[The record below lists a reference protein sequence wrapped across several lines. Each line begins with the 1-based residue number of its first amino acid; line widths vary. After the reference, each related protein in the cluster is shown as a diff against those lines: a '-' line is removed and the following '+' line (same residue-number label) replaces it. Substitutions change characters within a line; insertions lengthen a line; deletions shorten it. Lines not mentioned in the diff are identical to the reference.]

1 MKKRR
6 KPILPIVVI
15 VIILAAVIAWFA
27 LSGKQEQ
34 IDYLTETVRVGD
46 IRKTVNATGEVG
58 AVQLVSV
65 GAQASGQIEKLY
77 VELGQQVRKGDPI
90 ADIDSTTQRNDL
102 ATNKAKLETFQAQLA
117 AKQVALKV
125 AQTQYNREAQ
135 LKKTNSTSR
144 ENMETAEN
152 ALAAAKAAVAELESQ
167 IRQAQIAVNTAE
179 TNLGYTKIS
188 APLDGTVVAVPVE
201 EGQTVNA
208 NQTTP
213 TIVQIADLSRMEIK
227 IEIAEGDITLVK
239 PGMAVE
245 YTILSDPGTV
255 RHAVLDTIDPGL
267 TTLSDGTYAKTSTS
281 SSSSS
286 SNAVYYYA
294 NAKVNNEDGSLRI
307 GMTTQ
312 NVIDV
317 AGVQQVPVVPSIA
330 IETRPD
336 GGAYVNVLLP
346 GNKVEERPIATGLS
360 DNMHTQ
366 VLSGLQPGEQVISS
380 QMTRAEAA
388 AQTGGMRGPRR

>member
-6 KPILPIVVI
+6 AKALPILLIVIVV
-15 VIILAAVIAWFA
+15 AAAGAWFA
-27 LSGKQEQ
+27 LSGKQDKV
-34 IDYLTETVRVGD
+34 DYITETARVAD
-46 IRKTVNATGEVG
+46 IRKVVNATGEVG

-77 VELGQQVRKGDPI
+77 VSVGQQVRKGDPI

-102 ATNKAKLETFQAQLA
+102 DINKAKLDTYQAQLA

-135 LKKTNSTSR
+135 LRKTNSTSR
-144 ENMETAEN
+144 ESLEDAEN
-152 ALAAAKAAVAELESQ
+152 ALATAKAAVAELESQ

-213 TIVQIADLSRMEIK
+213 TIVQIADLSHMEIK
-227 IEIAEGDITLVK
+227 IEIAEGDITQVK
-239 PGMAVE
+239 PGMTVD
-245 YTILSDPGTV
+245 YTILAEPGVT
-255 RHAVLDTIDPGL
+255 RRAVLDSIDPGL
-267 TTLSDGTYAKTSTS
+267 TTLSDGTYDTSSGS
-281 SSSSS
+281 SSSDS
-286 SNAVYYYA
+286 AVYYYA
-294 NAKVNNEDGSLRI
+294 KAVVPNPDGALRI

-312 NVIDV
+312 NVIVVESAD
-317 AGVQQVPVVPSIA
+317 QVTAVPSIA
-330 IETRPD
+330 VFTRPGGEDYVRLLRPD
-336 GGAYVNVLLP
+336 GS
-346 GNKVEERPIATGLS
+346 VEERTVETGLS
-360 DNMHTQ
+360 NNMLTEIR
-366 VLSGLQPGEQVISS
+366 SGLQAGDRVVSA
-380 QMTRAEAA
+380 QMTQAEAA
-388 AQTGGMRGPRR
+388 AQAGSMRGPRR

>member
-6 KPILPIVVI
+6 AKALPILLIVIVV
-15 VIILAAVIAWFA
+15 AAAGAWFA
-27 LSGKQEQ
+27 LSGKQDKV
-34 IDYLTETVRVGD
+34 DYITETARVAD
-46 IRKTVNATGEVG
+46 IRKVVNATGEVG

-77 VELGQQVRKGDPI
+77 VSVGQQVHKGDPI

-102 ATNKAKLETFQAQLA
+102 DINKAKLDTYQAQLA

-135 LKKTNSTSR
+135 LRKTNSTSR
-144 ENMETAEN
+144 ESLEDAEN
-152 ALAAAKAAVAELESQ
+152 ALATAKAAVAELESQ

-213 TIVQIADLSRMEIK
+213 TIVQIADLSHMEIK
-227 IEIAEGDITLVK
+227 IEIAEGDITQVK
-239 PGMAVE
+239 PGMTVD
-245 YTILSDPGTV
+245 YTILAEPGAT
-255 RHAVLDTIDPGL
+255 RRAVLDSIDPGL
-267 TTLSDGTYAKTSTS
+267 TTLSDGTYDTSSGS
-281 SSSSS
+281 SSSDS
-286 SNAVYYYA
+286 AVYYYA
-294 NAKVNNEDGSLRI
+294 KAVVPNPDGALRI

-312 NVIDV
+312 NVIVVESAD
-317 AGVQQVPVVPSIA
+317 QVTAVPSIA
-330 IETRPD
+330 VFTRPGGEDYVRLLRPD
-336 GGAYVNVLLP
+336 GSM
-346 GNKVEERPIATGLS
+346 EERTVETGLS
-360 DNMHTQ
+360 NNMLTEIR
-366 VLSGLQPGEQVISS
+366 SGLQAGDRVVSA
-380 QMTRAEAA
+380 QMTQAEAA
-388 AQTGGMRGPRR
+388 ARAGSMRGPRR

>member
-1 MKKRR
+1 MQKRR
-6 KPILPIVVI
+6 KPFLPILVL
-15 VIILAAVIAWFA
+15 VIIGAAAVAWFA

-34 IDYLTETVRVGD
+34 IDYLTETVRIGD

-77 VELGQQVRKGDPI
+77 VELGQQVKKGDPI
-90 ADIDSTTQRNDL
+90 VDIDSTTQRNDL
-102 ATNKAKLETFQAQLA
+102 ETAKAKLETYQAQLA
-117 AKQVALKV
+117 SKQVALKV

-135 LKKTNSTSR
+135 LRKTNSTSR
-144 ENMETAEN
+144 ENQETAEN
-152 ALAAAKAAVAELESQ
+152 TLAAAKAAVAELESQ

-245 YTILSDPGTV
+245 YTILSDPGTA
-255 RHAVLDTIDPGL
+255 RHAVLDSIDPGL
-267 TTLSDGTYAKTSTS
+267 TTLSDGTYEKTST

-294 NAKVNNEDGSLRI
+294 NAKVNNDDGSLRI

-317 AGVQQVPVVPSIA
+317 AGVKQVPLVPSIA
-330 IETRPD
+330 IESRPN
-336 GGAYVNVLLP
+336 GESYVNVLLP
-346 GNKVEERPIATGLS
+346 GNKVEERTITTGVS
-360 DNMHTQ
+360 DNMHTE
-366 VLSGLQPGEQVISS
+366 VLSGLQVGDEVIST
-380 QMTRAEAA
+380 QMSRAEAA

>member
-6 KPILPIVVI
+6 AKALPILLIVV
-15 VIILAAVIAWFA
+15 AAAGAWFA
-27 LSGKQEQ
+27 LSGKQDKV
-34 IDYLTETVRVGD
+34 DYITETARVAD
-46 IRKTVNATGEVG
+46 IRKVVNATGEVG

-77 VELGQQVRKGDPI
+77 VSVGQQVHKGDPI

-102 ATNKAKLETFQAQLA
+102 DINKAKLDTYQAQLA

-135 LKKTNSTSR
+135 LRKTNSTSR
-144 ENMETAEN
+144 ESLEDAEN
-152 ALAAAKAAVAELESQ
+152 ALATAKAAVAELESQ

-213 TIVQIADLSRMEIK
+213 TIVQIADLSHMEIK
-227 IEIAEGDITLVK
+227 IEIAEGDITQVK
-239 PGMAVE
+239 PGMTVD
-245 YTILSDPGTV
+245 YTILAEPGAT
-255 RHAVLDTIDPGL
+255 RRAVLDSIDPGL
-267 TTLSDGTYAKTSTS
+267 TTLSDGTYDTSSGS
-281 SSSSS
+281 SSSDS
-286 SNAVYYYA
+286 AVYYYA
-294 NAKVNNEDGSLRI
+294 KAVVPNPAGALRI

-312 NVIDV
+312 NVSVVESAD
-317 AGVQQVPVVPSIA
+317 QVTAVPSIA
-330 IETRPD
+330 VFTRPGGEDYVRLLRPD
-336 GGAYVNVLLP
+336 GS
-346 GNKVEERPIATGLS
+346 VEERTVETGLS
-360 DNMHTQ
+360 NNMLTEIR
-366 VLSGLQPGEQVISS
+366 SGLQAGDRVVSA
-380 QMTRAEAA
+380 QMTQAEAA
-388 AQTGGMRGPRR
+388 AQAGSMRGPRR

>member
-1 MKKRR
+1 MKKHRTNAW
-6 KPILPIVVI
+6 PILLRGIVV
-15 VIILAAVIAWFA
+15 AAAGAGFA
-27 LSGKQEQ
+27 LSGNQEKL
-34 IDYLTETVRVGD
+34 DYITETVRVAD
-46 IRKTVNATGEVG
+46 IRKVVNATGEVG

-65 GAQASGQIEKLY
+65 GAQVSGQIEKLY
-77 VELGQQVRKGDPI
+77 VSVGQQVRKGDPI

-102 ATNKAKLETFQAQLA
+102 DINKAKLDTYHAQLA

-125 AQTQYNREAQ
+125 AQTRYNREAQ

-144 ENMETAEN
+144 ESLEDAEN
-152 ALAAAKAAVAELESQ
+152 ALATAKAAVAELESQ

-179 TNLGYTKIS
+179 TNLGYTEIS

-227 IEIAEGDITLVK
+227 IEIAEGDITQVK
-239 PGMAVE
+239 PGMAVD
-245 YTILSDPGTV
+245 YTILAEPGAT
-255 RHAVLDTIDPGL
+255 RRAVLDSIDPGL
-267 TTLSDGTYAKTSTS
+267 TTLSDGAYES

-286 SNAVYYYA
+286 SDSAVYYYA
-294 NAKVNNEDGSLRI
+294 KAVVPNSDGALRI

-312 NVIDV
+312 NVIVVESVD
-317 AGVQQVPVVPSIA
+317 QVTAVPSIA
-330 IETRPD
+330 VFIRPGGEAYVRLLRPD
-336 GGAYVNVLLP
+336 GS
-346 GNKVEERPIATGLS
+346 VEERAVETGLS
-360 DNMHTQ
+360 NNMLTEIR
-366 VLSGLQPGEQVISS
+366 SGLQVGDKVVSA

-388 AQTGGMRGPRR
+388 ARVGSMRGPRR

>member
-6 KPILPIVVI
+6 AKALPILLIVIVV
-15 VIILAAVIAWFA
+15 AAAGAWFA
-27 LSGKQEQ
+27 LSGKQDKV
-34 IDYLTETVRVGD
+34 DYITETARVAD
-46 IRKTVNATGEVG
+46 IRKVVNATGEVG

-77 VELGQQVRKGDPI
+77 VSVGQQVRKGDPI

-102 ATNKAKLETFQAQLA
+102 DINKAKLDTYQAQLA

-135 LKKTNSTSR
+135 LRKTNSTSR
-144 ENMETAEN
+144 ESLEDAEN
-152 ALAAAKAAVAELESQ
+152 ALATAKAAVAELESQ

-213 TIVQIADLSRMEIK
+213 TIVQIADLSHMEIK
-227 IEIAEGDITLVK
+227 IEIAEGDITQVK
-239 PGMAVE
+239 PGMTVD
-245 YTILSDPGTV
+245 YTILAEPGAT
-255 RHAVLDTIDPGL
+255 RRAVLDSIDPGL
-267 TTLSDGTYAKTSTS
+267 TTLSDGTYDTSSGS
-281 SSSSS
+281 SSSDS
-286 SNAVYYYA
+286 AVYYYA
-294 NAKVNNEDGSLRI
+294 KAVVPNPDGALRI

-312 NVIDV
+312 NVIVVESAD
-317 AGVQQVPVVPSIA
+317 QVTAVPSIA
-330 IETRPD
+330 VFTRPGGEDYVRLLRPD
-336 GGAYVNVLLP
+336 GS
-346 GNKVEERPIATGLS
+346 VEERTVETGLS
-360 DNMHTQ
+360 NNMLTEIR
-366 VLSGLQPGEQVISS
+366 SGLQAGDRVVSA
-380 QMTRAEAA
+380 QMTQAEAA
-388 AQTGGMRGPRR
+388 ARAGSMRGPRR

>member
-6 KPILPIVVI
+6 AKALPILLIVIVV
-15 VIILAAVIAWFA
+15 AAAGAWFA
-27 LSGKQEQ
+27 LSGKQDKV
-34 IDYLTETVRVGD
+34 DYITETARVAD
-46 IRKTVNATGEVG
+46 IRKVVNATGEVG

-77 VELGQQVRKGDPI
+77 VSVGQQVHKGDPI

-102 ATNKAKLETFQAQLA
+102 DINKAKLDTYQAQLA

-135 LKKTNSTSR
+135 LRKTNSTSR
-144 ENMETAEN
+144 ESLEDAEN
-152 ALAAAKAAVAELESQ
+152 ALATAKAAVAELESQ

-213 TIVQIADLSRMEIK
+213 TIVQIADLSHMEIK
-227 IEIAEGDITLVK
+227 IEIAEGDITQVK
-239 PGMAVE
+239 PGMTVD
-245 YTILSDPGTV
+245 YTILAEPGAT
-255 RHAVLDTIDPGL
+255 RRAVLDSIDPGL
-267 TTLSDGTYAKTSTS
+267 TTLSDGTYDTSSGS
-281 SSSSS
+281 SSSDS
-286 SNAVYYYA
+286 AVYYYA
-294 NAKVNNEDGSLRI
+294 KAVVPNPDGALRI

-312 NVIDV
+312 NVIVVESAD
-317 AGVQQVPVVPSIA
+317 QVTAVPSIA
-330 IETRPD
+330 VFTRPGGEDYVRLLRPD
-336 GGAYVNVLLP
+336 GS
-346 GNKVEERPIATGLS
+346 VEERTVETGLS
-360 DNMHTQ
+360 NNMLTEIR
-366 VLSGLQPGEQVISS
+366 SGLQAGDRVVSA
-380 QMTRAEAA
+380 QMTQAEAA
-388 AQTGGMRGPRR
+388 AQAGSMRGPRR

>member
-6 KPILPIVVI
+6 TFALPILLVALVA
-15 VIILAAVIAWFA
+15 VAAGAWFF
-27 LSGKQEQ
+27 LSGRQEKV
-34 IDYLTETVRVGD
+34 DYLTETARVAD
-46 IRKTVNATGEVG
+46 IRKVVNATGEVG

-77 VELGQQVRKGDPI
+77 VVVGQQVRKGDPI

-102 ATNKAKLETFQAQLA
+102 EINKAKLDTYQSQLA

-144 ENMETAEN
+144 ESLEDAEN
-152 ALAAAKAAVAELESQ
+152 ALATAKAAVAELESQ

-179 TNLGYTKIS
+179 TNLGYTKIA

-227 IEIAEGDITLVK
+227 IEIAEGDITQVR
-239 PGMAVE
+239 PGMDVD
-245 YTILSDPGTV
+245 YTILAEPGVT
-255 RHAVLDTIDPGL
+255 RRAVLDSIDPGL
-267 TTLSDGTYAKTSTS
+267 TTLSDGTYDS
-281 SSSSS
+281 SSASSLD
-286 SNAVYYYA
+286 NAVYYYA
-294 NAKVNNEDGSLRI
+294 KAIVPNPDRALRI

-312 NVIDV
+312 NVIVVDS
-317 AGVQQVPVVPSIA
+317 ADQVTAVPSIA
-330 IETRPD
+330 VFTRPGGESYVRVLRPD
-336 GGAYVNVLLP
+336 GA
-346 GNKVEERPIATGLS
+346 VEERVVETGLS
-360 DNMHTQ
+360 NNMLTEIR
-366 VLSGLQPGEQVISS
+366 SGLTAGDTVISA
-380 QMTRAEAA
+380 QMTQAEAA
-388 AQTGGMRGPRR
+388 AQAGSMRGPRR

>member
-6 KPILPIVVI
+6 AKALPILLIVIVV
-15 VIILAAVIAWFA
+15 AAAGAWFA
-27 LSGKQEQ
+27 LSGKQDKV
-34 IDYLTETVRVGD
+34 DYITETARVAD
-46 IRKTVNATGEVG
+46 IRKVVNATGEVG

-77 VELGQQVRKGDPI
+77 VSVGQQVRKGDPI

-102 ATNKAKLETFQAQLA
+102 DINKAKLDTYQAQLA

-135 LKKTNSTSR
+135 LRKTNSTSR
-144 ENMETAEN
+144 ESLEDAEN
-152 ALAAAKAAVAELESQ
+152 ALATAKAAVAELESQ

-213 TIVQIADLSRMEIK
+213 TIVQIADLSHMEIK
-227 IEIAEGDITLVK
+227 IDIAEGDITQVK
-239 PGMAVE
+239 PGMTVD
-245 YTILSDPGTV
+245 YTILAEPGAT
-255 RHAVLDTIDPGL
+255 RRAVLDSIDPGL
-267 TTLSDGTYAKTSTS
+267 TTLSDGTYDTSSGS
-281 SSSSS
+281 SSSDS
-286 SNAVYYYA
+286 AVYYYA
-294 NAKVNNEDGSLRI
+294 KAVVPNPDGALRI

-312 NVIDV
+312 NVIVVESAD
-317 AGVQQVPVVPSIA
+317 QVTAVPSIA
-330 IETRPD
+330 VFTRPGGEDYVRLLRPD
-336 GGAYVNVLLP
+336 GS
-346 GNKVEERPIATGLS
+346 VEERTVETGLS
-360 DNMHTQ
+360 NNMLTEIR
-366 VLSGLQPGEQVISS
+366 SGLQAGDRVVSA
-380 QMTRAEAA
+380 QMTQAEAA
-388 AQTGGMRGPRR
+388 ARAGSMRGPRR

>member
-6 KPILPIVVI
+6 AKALPILLIVIVV
-15 VIILAAVIAWFA
+15 AAAGAWFA
-27 LSGKQEQ
+27 LSGKQDKV
-34 IDYLTETVRVGD
+34 DYITETARVAD
-46 IRKTVNATGEVG
+46 IRKVVNATGEVG

-77 VELGQQVRKGDPI
+77 VSVGQHVRKGDPI

-102 ATNKAKLETFQAQLA
+102 DINKAKLDTYQAQLA

-135 LKKTNSTSR
+135 LRKTNSTSR
-144 ENMETAEN
+144 ESLEDAEN
-152 ALAAAKAAVAELESQ
+152 ALATAKAAVAELESQ

-213 TIVQIADLSRMEIK
+213 TIVQIADLSHMEIK
-227 IEIAEGDITLVK
+227 IEIAEGDITQVK
-239 PGMAVE
+239 PGMTVD
-245 YTILSDPGTV
+245 YTILAEPGAT
-255 RHAVLDTIDPGL
+255 RRAVLDSIDPGL
-267 TTLSDGTYAKTSTS
+267 TTLSDGTYDTSSGS
-281 SSSSS
+281 SSSDS
-286 SNAVYYYA
+286 AVYYYA
-294 NAKVNNEDGSLRI
+294 KAVVPNPDGALRI

-312 NVIDV
+312 NVIVVESAD
-317 AGVQQVPVVPSIA
+317 QVTAVPSIA
-330 IETRPD
+330 VFTRPGGEDYVRLLRPD
-336 GGAYVNVLLP
+336 GS
-346 GNKVEERPIATGLS
+346 VEERTVETGLS
-360 DNMHTQ
+360 NNMLTEIR
-366 VLSGLQPGEQVISS
+366 SGLQAGDRVVSAK
-380 QMTRAEAA
+380 MTQAEAA
-388 AQTGGMRGPRR
+388 AQAGSMRGPRR

>member
-6 KPILPIVVI
+6 AKALPILLIVV
-15 VIILAAVIAWFA
+15 AAAGAWFA
-27 LSGKQEQ
+27 LSGKQDKV
-34 IDYLTETVRVGD
+34 DYITETARVAD
-46 IRKTVNATGEVG
+46 IRKVVNATGEVG

-77 VELGQQVRKGDPI
+77 VSVGQQVHKGDPI

-102 ATNKAKLETFQAQLA
+102 DINKAKLDTYQAQLA

-135 LKKTNSTSR
+135 LRKTNSTSR
-144 ENMETAEN
+144 ESLEDAEN
-152 ALAAAKAAVAELESQ
+152 ALATAKAAVAELESQ

-213 TIVQIADLSRMEIK
+213 TIVQIADLSHMEIK
-227 IEIAEGDITLVK
+227 IEIAEGDITQVK
-239 PGMAVE
+239 PGMTVD
-245 YTILSDPGTV
+245 YTILAEPGAT
-255 RHAVLDTIDPGL
+255 RRAVLDSIDPGL
-267 TTLSDGTYAKTSTS
+267 TTLSDGTYDTSSGS
-281 SSSSS
+281 SSSDS
-286 SNAVYYYA
+286 AVYYYA
-294 NAKVNNEDGSLRI
+294 KAVVPNPDGALRI

-312 NVIDV
+312 NVIVVESAD
-317 AGVQQVPVVPSIA
+317 QVTAVPSIA
-330 IETRPD
+330 VFTRPGGEDYVRLLRPD
-336 GGAYVNVLLP
+336 GS
-346 GNKVEERPIATGLS
+346 VEERTVETGLS
-360 DNMHTQ
+360 NNMLTEIR
-366 VLSGLQPGEQVISS
+366 SGLQAGDRVVSA
-380 QMTRAEAA
+380 QMTQAEAA
-388 AQTGGMRGPRR
+388 AQAGSMRGPRR

>member
-6 KPILPIVVI
+6 AKALPILLIVIVV
-15 VIILAAVIAWFA
+15 AAAGAWFA
-27 LSGKQEQ
+27 LSGKQDKV
-34 IDYLTETVRVGD
+34 DYITETARVAD
-46 IRKTVNATGEVG
+46 IRKVVNATGEVG

-77 VELGQQVRKGDPI
+77 VSVGQQVRKGDPI

-102 ATNKAKLETFQAQLA
+102 DINKAKLDTYQAQLA

-135 LKKTNSTSR
+135 LRKTNSTSR
-144 ENMETAEN
+144 ESLEDAEN
-152 ALAAAKAAVAELESQ
+152 ALATAKAAVAELESQ

-213 TIVQIADLSRMEIK
+213 TIVQIADLSHMEIK
-227 IEIAEGDITLVK
+227 IEIAEGDITQVK
-239 PGMAVE
+239 PGMTVH
-245 YTILSDPGTV
+245 YTILAEPGAT
-255 RHAVLDTIDPGL
+255 RRAVLDSIDPGL
-267 TTLSDGTYAKTSTS
+267 TTLSDGTYDTSSGS
-281 SSSSS
+281 SSSDS
-286 SNAVYYYA
+286 AVYYYA
-294 NAKVNNEDGSLRI
+294 KAVVPNPDGALRI

-312 NVIDV
+312 NVIVVESAD
-317 AGVQQVPVVPSIA
+317 QVTAVPSIA
-330 IETRPD
+330 VFTRPGGEDYVRLLRPD
-336 GGAYVNVLLP
+336 GS
-346 GNKVEERPIATGLS
+346 VEERTVETGLS
-360 DNMHTQ
+360 NNMLTEIR
-366 VLSGLQPGEQVISS
+366 SGLQAGDRVVSA
-380 QMTRAEAA
+380 QMTQAEAA
-388 AQTGGMRGPRR
+388 ARAGSMRGPRR

>member
-6 KPILPIVVI
+6 AKALPILLIVIVV
-15 VIILAAVIAWFA
+15 AAAGAWFA
-27 LSGKQEQ
+27 LSGKQDKV
-34 IDYLTETVRVGD
+34 DYITETARVAD
-46 IRKTVNATGEVG
+46 IRKVVNATGEVG

-77 VELGQQVRKGDPI
+77 VSVGQQVHKGDPI

-102 ATNKAKLETFQAQLA
+102 DINKAKLDTYQAQLA

-135 LKKTNSTSR
+135 LRKTNSTSR
-144 ENMETAEN
+144 ESLEDAEN
-152 ALAAAKAAVAELESQ
+152 ALATAKAAVAELESQ

-213 TIVQIADLSRMEIK
+213 TIVQIADLSHMEIK
-227 IEIAEGDITLVK
+227 IEIAEGDITQVK
-239 PGMAVE
+239 PGMTVD
-245 YTILSDPGTV
+245 YTILAEPGAT
-255 RHAVLDTIDPGL
+255 RRAVLDSIDPGL
-267 TTLSDGTYAKTSTS
+267 TTLSDGTYDTSSGS
-281 SSSSS
+281 SSSDS
-286 SNAVYYYA
+286 AVYYYA
-294 NAKVNNEDGSLRI
+294 KAVVPNPDGALRI

-312 NVIDV
+312 NVIVVESAD
-317 AGVQQVPVVPSIA
+317 QVTAVPSIA
-330 IETRPD
+330 VFTRPGGEDYGRLLRPD
-336 GGAYVNVLLP
+336 GSM
-346 GNKVEERPIATGLS
+346 EERTVETGLS
-360 DNMHTQ
+360 NNMLTEIR
-366 VLSGLQPGEQVISS
+366 SGLQAGDRVVSA
-380 QMTRAEAA
+380 QMTQAEAA
-388 AQTGGMRGPRR
+388 ARAGSMRGPRR

>member
-6 KPILPIVVI
+6 AKALPILLIVIVV
-15 VIILAAVIAWFA
+15 AAAGAWFA
-27 LSGKQEQ
+27 LSGKQDKV
-34 IDYLTETVRVGD
+34 DYITETARVAD
-46 IRKTVNATGEVG
+46 IRKVVNATGEVG

-77 VELGQQVRKGDPI
+77 VSVGQQVRKGDPI

-102 ATNKAKLETFQAQLA
+102 DINKAKLDTYQAQLA

-135 LKKTNSTSR
+135 LRKTNSTSR
-144 ENMETAEN
+144 ESLEDAEN
-152 ALAAAKAAVAELESQ
+152 TLATAKAAVAELESQ

-213 TIVQIADLSRMEIK
+213 TIVQIADLSHMEIK
-227 IEIAEGDITLVK
+227 IEIAEGDITQVK
-239 PGMAVE
+239 PGMTVD
-245 YTILSDPGTV
+245 YTILAEPGAT
-255 RHAVLDTIDPGL
+255 RRAVLDSIDPGL
-267 TTLSDGTYAKTSTS
+267 TTLSDGTYDTSSGS
-281 SSSSS
+281 SSSDS
-286 SNAVYYYA
+286 AVYYYA
-294 NAKVNNEDGSLRI
+294 KAVVPNPDGALRI

-312 NVIDV
+312 NVIVVESAD
-317 AGVQQVPVVPSIA
+317 QVTAVPSIA
-330 IETRPD
+330 VFTRPGGEDYVRLLRPD
-336 GGAYVNVLLP
+336 GS
-346 GNKVEERPIATGLS
+346 VEERTVETGLS
-360 DNMHTQ
+360 NNMLTEIR
-366 VLSGLQPGEQVISS
+366 SGLQAGDRVVSA
-380 QMTRAEAA
+380 QMTQAEAA
-388 AQTGGMRGPRR
+388 ARAGSMRGPRR

>member
-6 KPILPIVVI
+6 TFALPILLVVL
-15 VIILAAVIAWFA
+15 VAVAAGAWFF
-27 LSGKQEQ
+27 LSGRQEKV
-34 IDYLTETVRVGD
+34 DYLTETARVAD
-46 IRKTVNATGEVG
+46 IRKVVNATGEVG

-77 VELGQQVRKGDPI
+77 VVVGQQVRKGDPI

-102 ATNKAKLETFQAQLA
+102 EINKAKLDTYQSQLA

-144 ENMETAEN
+144 ESLEDAEN
-152 ALAAAKAAVAELESQ
+152 ALATAKAAVAELESQ

-179 TNLGYTKIS
+179 TNLGYTKIA

-227 IEIAEGDITLVK
+227 IEIAEGDITQVR
-239 PGMAVE
+239 PGMDVD
-245 YTILSDPGTV
+245 YTILAEPGVT
-255 RHAVLDTIDPGL
+255 RRAVLDSIDPGL
-267 TTLSDGTYAKTSTS
+267 TTLSDGTYDS
-281 SSSSS
+281 SSASSLD
-286 SNAVYYYA
+286 NAVYYYA
-294 NAKVNNEDGSLRI
+294 KAIVPNPDRALRI

-312 NVIDV
+312 NVIVVDS
-317 AGVQQVPVVPSIA
+317 ADQVTAVPSIA
-330 IETRPD
+330 VFTRPGGESYVRVLRPD
-336 GGAYVNVLLP
+336 GA
-346 GNKVEERPIATGLS
+346 VEERVVETGLS
-360 DNMHTQ
+360 NNMLTEIR
-366 VLSGLQPGEQVISS
+366 SGLTAGDTVISA
-380 QMTRAEAA
+380 QMTQAEAA
-388 AQTGGMRGPRR
+388 AQAGSMRGPRR

>member
-6 KPILPIVVI
+6 TFALPILLVVL
-15 VIILAAVIAWFA
+15 VAVAAGAWFL
-27 LSGKQEQ
+27 LSGRQEKV
-34 IDYLTETVRVGD
+34 DYLTETARVAD
-46 IRKTVNATGEVG
+46 IRKVVNATGEVG

-77 VELGQQVRKGDPI
+77 VVVGQQVRKGDPI

-102 ATNKAKLETFQAQLA
+102 EINKAKLDTYQSQLA

-144 ENMETAEN
+144 ESLEDAEN
-152 ALAAAKAAVAELESQ
+152 ALATAKAAVAELESQ

-179 TNLGYTKIS
+179 TNLGYTKIA

-227 IEIAEGDITLVK
+227 IEIAEGDITQVK
-239 PGMAVE
+239 PGMDVD
-245 YTILSDPGTV
+245 YTILAEPGVT
-255 RHAVLDTIDPGL
+255 RRAVLDSIDPGL
-267 TTLSDGTYAKTSTS
+267 TTLSDGTYDS
-281 SSSSS
+281 SSASSLD
-286 SNAVYYYA
+286 NAVYYYA
-294 NAKVNNEDGSLRI
+294 KAIVPNPDRALRI

-312 NVIDV
+312 NVIVVDS
-317 AGVQQVPVVPSIA
+317 ADQVTAVPSIA
-330 IETRPD
+330 VFTRPGGESYVRVLRPD
-336 GGAYVNVLLP
+336 GA
-346 GNKVEERPIATGLS
+346 VEERVVETGLS
-360 DNMHTQ
+360 NNMLTEIR
-366 VLSGLQPGEQVISS
+366 SGLSAGDTVISA
-380 QMTRAEAA
+380 QMTQAEAA
-388 AQTGGMRGPRR
+388 AQAGSMRGPRR